1 MEYLVTMTTTVP
13 PGTAEADV
21 DAIRTREAA
30 RSGVL
35 AAEGYLMR
43 LWRPPLAPGEWRTLG
58 LFSADDDAELE
69 EVLASMPLRVWRSDD
84 VTPLRPHA
92 NDPDQQADVPA
103 PPAVGADGGEFLS
116 EFSVSVPAGTAN
128 ETVDDTNAREASRA
142 RDLAAEGHLRRL
154 WRLPGPDHALGL
166 WRAHDSDE
174 MEAVLASLPLAA
186 WMTVQTTPLTPHP
199 SDPAA

>member
-13 PGTAEADV
+13 AGTAEADV

-69 EVLASMPLRVWRSDD
+69 EVLASMPLRVWRSDT

-92 NDPDQQADVPA
+92 NDPDQQADVTA
-103 PPAVGADGGEFLS
+103 PSAAATDGSEFLT
-116 EFSVSVPAGTAN
+116 EFSVTVPAGTPSEA
-128 ETVDDTNAREASRA
+128 VDQSNAREASRT

-154 WRLPGPDHALGL
+154 WRLPGQDHALGL
-166 WRAHDSDE
+166 WRAHNDSE
-174 MEAVLASLPLAA
+174 MQSVLASLPLAD
-186 WMTVQTTPLTPHP
+186 WMNVQVTPLTPHP